1 MSVAWSLTLHIV
13 PGPGREA
20 VIDQGRFTSFL
31 LDTLC
36 KDPRLPTAQGSRSP
50 LVSLEVKQFL
60 SGSVV
65 HTVALH
71 PQHSNRLL
79 SLSRLD
85 LDLSKEIYN
94 YYK

>member
-1 MSVAWSLTLHIV
+1 MSVAWSLTLRIV

-31 LDTLC
+31 LDRLC

-65 HTVALH
+65 QIVALH
-71 PQHSNRLL
+71 SNMLL

-94 YYK
+94 YYR